1 MLEIKHTLCPSCSV
15 GCGINVVSHD
25 GDVVGT
31 YSYKRHQ
38 INEGKNCL
46 NGRNSIEIYKNK
58 FEVDDIEKIIDEVS
72 NELKS
77 NDANKITVVCSGN
90 NSVEEAEMIKNF
102 AELNNFNI
110 AFYADN
116 FVNLNDDIASYDE
129 IENASKIIVIGDV
142 VYENPLI
149 GRKIVHAKK
158 NGANIYS
165 FTPEKTVTANVSDEI
180 ADSIE
185 SLLNDKLDDDS
196 VVVYSKIE
204 SSDDLEKIMESIAN
218 SNCKSLPVFSKC
230 NSKGVSKIIDAKSKE
245 DIIEL
250 FDNTDVLLIFNDDL
264 VAEIDYDY
272 KSISKIITFVPCSN
286 STSDISTIV
295 VPIKSWLE
303 TDGSYVNAMGLS
315 QSFENVVESENLS
328 EIEIIEK
335 IQNKL

>member
-58 FEVDDIEKIIDEVS
+58 FEVSDIEKIIDEVS

-245 DIIEL
+245 DVIEL
-250 FDNTDVLLIFNDDL
+250 LDNTDVLLIFNDDL

-335 IQNKL
+335 IQKKL

>member
-15 GCGINVVSHD
+15 GCGINVVSQD

-46 NGRNSIEIYKNK
+46 NGRNSIEIYKNRL
-58 FEVDDIEKIIDEVS
+58 ETSDIEKIIDEVS

-129 IENASKIIVIGDV
+129 IENASKVIVIGDV

-158 NGANIYS
+158 NGAKIYS

-245 DIIEL
+245 DMIEL
-250 FDNTDVLLIFNDDL
+250 LDNTDVLLIFNDDL

-303 TDGSYVNAMGLS
+303 TDGSFVNAMGLS
-315 QSFENVVESENLS
+315 QNFEAVVESENLS

>member
-58 FEVDDIEKIIDEVS
+58 FEVSDIEKIIDEVS

-158 NGANIYS
+158 NGAKIYS
-165 FTPEKTVTANVSDEI
+165 FTPEKTVTVNVSDEI

-245 DIIEL
+245 DVIEL
-250 FDNTDVLLIFNDDL
+250 LDNTDVLLIFNDDL

>member
-15 GCGINVVSHD
+15 GCGINVVSQD

-58 FEVDDIEKIIDEVS
+58 FEVSDIEKIIDEVS

-245 DIIEL
+245 DVIEL
-250 FDNTDVLLIFNDDL
+250 LDNTDVLLIFNDDL

-303 TDGSYVNAMGLS
+303 TDGSYVNAMGLF

-328 EIEIIEK
+328 EIEIIET

>member
-58 FEVDDIEKIIDEVS
+58 FEVSDIEKIIDEVS

-245 DIIEL
+245 DMIEL
-250 FDNTDVLLIFNDDL
+250 LDNTDVLLIFNDDL

>member
-1 MLEIKHTLCPSCSV
+1 MLEIKHTLCPACSV

-31 YSYKRHQ
+31 HSYKRHQ

-46 NGRNSIEIYKNK
+46 NGRNSIEIYKNRL
-58 FEVDDIEKIIDEVS
+58 ETSDIEKIIDEVV

-77 NDANKITVVCSGN
+77 GKADKITVVCSGN
-90 NSVEEAEMIKNF
+90 NSVEEAEMIKAF
-102 AELNNFNI
+102 AESNNFNI

-129 IENASKIIVIGDV
+129 IENASKVIVIGDV

-158 NGANIYS
+158 NGANIFSYA
-165 FTPEKTVTANVSDEI
+165 PENTVTANVSDEI

-185 SLLNDKLDDDS
+185 SIINNKLDDDS

-204 SSDDLEKIMESIAN
+204 SSEDLEKIMESIAN

-245 DIIEL
+245 DMIEL
-250 FDNTDVLLIFNDDL
+250 LANTDVLLIFNDDL
-264 VAEIDYDY
+264 VSEIDYDY
-272 KSISKIITFVPCSN
+272 KSISKIITFVSCSN

-315 QSFENVVESENLS
+315 QSFEAVVESENQDVV
-328 EIEIIEK
+328 EIIEK

>member
-58 FEVDDIEKIIDEVS
+58 FEVSDIEKIIDEVS

-158 NGANIYS
+158 NGAKIYS

-245 DIIEL
+245 DVIEL
-250 FDNTDVLLIFNDDL
+250 LDNTDVLLIFNDDL

>member
-58 FEVDDIEKIIDEVS
+58 FEVSDIEKIIDEVS

-158 NGANIYS
+158 NGAKIYS

-185 SLLNDKLDDDS
+185 SLINKLDDDS

-204 SSDDLEKIMESIAN
+204 SSDDLEKIVEAIAN

-245 DIIEL
+245 DMIEL
-250 FDNTDVLLIFNDDL
+250 LDNTDVLLIFNDDL

-295 VPIKSWLE
+295 VPIKTWLE

>member
-31 YSYKRHQ
+31 HSYKRHQ

-46 NGRNSIEIYKNK
+46 NGRNSIEIYKNRL
-58 FEVDDIEKIIDEVS
+58 ETSDIEKIIDEVV

-77 NDANKITVVCSGN
+77 GKADKITVVCSGN
-90 NSVEEAEMIKNF
+90 NSVEEAEMIKAF
-102 AELNNFNI
+102 AESNNFNI

-129 IENASKIIVIGDV
+129 IENASKVIVIGDV

-158 NGANIYS
+158 NGANIFSYA
-165 FTPEKTVTANVSDEI
+165 PENTVTANVSDEI

-185 SLLNDKLDDDS
+185 SIINNKLDDDS

-204 SSDDLEKIMESIAN
+204 SSEDLEKIMESIAN

-245 DIIEL
+245 DMIEL
-250 FDNTDVLLIFNDDL
+250 LANTDVLLIFNDDL
-264 VAEIDYDY
+264 VSEIDYDY
-272 KSISKIITFVPCSN
+272 KSISKIITFVSCSN

-315 QSFENVVESENLS
+315 QSFEAVVESENQDVV
-328 EIEIIEK
+328 EIIEK

>member
-1 MLEIKHTLCPSCSV
+1 MLEIKHTLCPACSV

-31 YSYKRHQ
+31 HSYKRHQ

-46 NGRNSIEIYKNK
+46 NGRNSIEIYKNRL
-58 FEVDDIEKIIDEVS
+58 ETSDIEKIIDEVV

-77 NDANKITVVCSGN
+77 GKADKITVVCSGN
-90 NSVEEAEMIKNF
+90 NSVEEAEMIKAF
-102 AELNNFNI
+102 AESNNFNI

-129 IENASKIIVIGDV
+129 IENASKVIVIGDV

-158 NGANIYS
+158 NGANIFSYA
-165 FTPEKTVTANVSDEI
+165 PENTVTANVSDEI

-185 SLLNDKLDDDS
+185 SIINNKLDDDS

-204 SSDDLEKIMESIAN
+204 SSEDLEKIMESIAN

-245 DIIEL
+245 DMIEL
-250 FDNTDVLLIFNDDL
+250 LANTDVLLIFNDDI
-264 VAEIDYDY
+264 VSEIDYDY
-272 KSISKIITFVPCSN
+272 KSISKIITFVSCSN

-315 QSFENVVESENLS
+315 QSFEAVVESENQDVV
-328 EIEIIEK
+328 EIIEK

>member
-58 FEVDDIEKIIDEVS
+58 LEVSDIEKIIDEVS

-129 IENASKIIVIGDV
+129 IENASKVIVIGDV

-158 NGANIYS
+158 NGANIFSYA
-165 FTPEKTVTANVSDEI
+165 PEKTVTANVSDEI

-185 SLLNDKLDDDS
+185 SLINKLDDDS

-204 SSDDLEKIMESIAN
+204 SSDDLEKIVEAIAN

-245 DIIEL
+245 DVIEL
-250 FDNTDVLLIFNDDL
+250 LDNTDVLLIFNDDL

-295 VPIKSWLE
+295 VPIKTWLE